1 MSLAVTL
8 WEPLVTRTCLTYLLS
23 PLISGI
29 QRELALSEF
38 QTSMVIAV
46 PVILGS
52 LLRLPLGIL
61 TDRYGGRR
69 IFTGLLLLVVPALL
83 ILSQARSFPLLLLYE
98 VSIWLSSR
106 VAKEQK
112 EREEKEEAEWS

>member
-1 MSLAVTL
+1 MTEQHRSPTIALVVATLGFAVAFAA
-8 WEPLVTRTCLTYLLS
+8 WSLLS

-38 QTSMVIAV
+38 QTSMLIAV

-69 IFTGLLLLVVPALL
+69 VFTGLLLLVVPALL
-83 ILSQARSFPLLLLYE
+83 ILSQARSFPLL
-98 VSIWLSSR
+98 
-106 VAKEQK
+106 
-112 EREEKEEAEWS
+112 